1 MKRWSIRLLALSLV
15 LGLGWFGVTWAQ
27 QRWGTQ
33 DTPGPDF
40 SKRPVNADAIEQA
53 DNAKTPNG
61 MGVRELKPA
70 SSRSAPADPFQAS
83 SIALASNEAPAAQST
98 AATGRYQGAE
108 PRRLDSDPYA
118 APISQDAQAAAART
132 NTLRDDIPAADT
144 SVGNS
149 ARAAQYD
156 NVSGSVPNDPFGL
169 QNAGSTAAAA
179 AGATVAATAAADSI
193 PDQNQ
198 RFANGG
204 SARQT
209 SGIAAPTGAL
219 EPVNDDRGAAAGQ
232 FAQATPNN
240 DRYGSSGFDNRG
252 GGRYGSD
259 AQEPAATPNVR
270 TMQSPSE
277 VASQE
282 SRLPEN
288 FRSNSNARAAQN
300 PAAARG
306 AMPYGNSTTGSGSL
320 GNDYGSAATSTPVN
334 VEGLGRPG
342 EKKLEGPQNP
352 SVTIEKI
359 APAEIQVNKPA
370 TFEIHV
376 RNTGPVQAENVE
388 VTDVVPQGTQ
398 FINSTPRTTLGQRGE
413 ILWKVGDLKPGE
425 EAKLQLELMPLTEGE
440 IGSMAV
446 VQFRSTAS
454 MRTIATKP
462 EIVLELTAPKQVM
475 IGEDT
480 QMHLKLSNPGTGAAN
495 KVTLQAKIPAGFQHP
510 AGSELEFDVGQFRPG
525 ETRELDLTLK
535 AIAAGQFAIAV
546 SVQGDAQIHTEKNAT
561 IQIVAPA
568 VQLQVAGPGLRYL
581 DRQAKYTVTVANPGT
596 ASARDINLT
605 ARLPKGMQFVE
616 ASDSGRFDSATNSV
630 LWALDELPAG
640 QSGSVTLTALAKEA
654 GEQKLRGEVRAA
666 GGLSE
671 TTEQVTNV
679 EGVAAVLFTV
689 ADVDDPVEV
698 GGRAT
703 YEIKVVNQGSKAASR
718 LQIVATFPP
727 EMKPVS
733 GEGPTRQ
740 TIEGQRVIFEP
751 MQRLGPK
758 ADITYRVIGQCLKP
772 GDARMQVELMA
783 DEMQKPVVKEEST
796 RVYKD

>member
-27 QRWGTQ
+27 QRWGTES
-33 DTPGPDF
+33 TPGPDF
-40 SKRPVNADAIEQA
+40 SKGPVNADAIEPA
-53 DNAKTPNG
+53 DTAKTATG
-61 MGVRELKPA
+61 IAARQAKPG
-70 SSRSAPADPFQAS
+70 SSRTAPVDPFQ
-83 SIALASNEAPAAQST
+83 SIALASNETPVAQST
-98 AATGRYQGAE
+98 AATGRYQGAAE

-118 APISQDAQAAAART
+118 APISQDTQAAAART
-132 NTLRDDIPAADT
+132 NTLRDDIPSADT
-144 SVGNS
+144 GGGNS

-169 QNAGSTAAAA
+169 QNAGGTAAAA
-179 AGATVAATAAADSI
+179 TGAIVATTTASADSI

-198 RFANGG
+198 RYANGG
-204 SARQT
+204 LARQT

-219 EPVNDDRGAAAGQ
+219 EPVNDDRGAAGAQ
-232 FAQATPNN
+232 FAQAAPNN
-240 DRYGSSGFDNRG
+240 YGNSSFDNRG
-252 GGRYGSD
+252 GGRYGPD

-288 FRSNSNARAAQN
+288 FRSSNARAGQN
-300 PAAARG
+300 PNAARG
-306 AMPYGNSTTGSGSL
+306 AAPYGNATTGTGSL
-320 GNDYGSAATSTPVN
+320 SNDYGGAPPSTPVN

-359 APAEIQVNKPA
+359 APSEIQVNKPA

-525 ETRELDLTLK
+525 ETRELDLTLR
-535 AIAAGQFAIAV
+535 AIAAGQFPIAV

-561 IQIVAPA
+561 IQVVAPA

-616 ASDSGRFDSATNSV
+616 ASDSGRFDAATNSV

-654 GEQKLRGEVRAA
+654 GEQKLRSEVRAA

-740 TIEGQRVIFEP
+740 TVEGQRIIFEP